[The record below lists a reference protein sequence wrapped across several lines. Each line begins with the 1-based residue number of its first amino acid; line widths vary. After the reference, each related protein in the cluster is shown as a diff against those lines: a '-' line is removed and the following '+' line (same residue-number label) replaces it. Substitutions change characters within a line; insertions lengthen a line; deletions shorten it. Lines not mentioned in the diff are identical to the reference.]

1 MAIGFKMK
9 KTERVLFCASK
20 WWGDPD
26 FPEHM
31 EYPTVKVTDE
41 EGESIDYPLTFICQI
56 NCEDIAHLDPENRL
70 PHEGMLYFFGAIDE
84 YLGYETYTHNGIG
97 EWPKGEFVVK
107 YAKSINFET
116 FQSCILVDDE
126 DQPLTEPEMEMEFF
140 ECEENA
146 EGFKLLGYPY
156 YEEVR
161 NLYPEHLNLL
171 QLDADEDLGLRFYDC
186 GMLNVVMKESD
197 LKFGNWK
204 KSKACLHSL

>member
-1 MAIGFKMK
+1 MAIKINLK

-26 FPEHM
+26 MPENM
-31 EYPTVKVTDE
+31 EYPTVEITDE
-41 EGESIDYPLTFICQI
+41 DGEKDSYPLTFICQI
-56 NCEDIAHLDPENRL
+56 NCEDIAPFDPEGRL

-84 YLGYETYTHNGIG
+84 YLGYEGVTHNGIG

-126 DQPLTEPEMEMEFF
+126 DQPLTEPELEMEFSQ
-140 ECEENA
+140 CDDKA
-146 EGFKLLGYPY
+146 DGFKLLGVPY
-156 YEEVR
+156 YEDVR
-161 NLYPEHLNLL
+161 QEYPDHINLL
-171 QLDADEDLGLRFYDC
+171 QLDEDDDLGLRFYDC
-186 GMLNVVMKESD
+186 GMLNVMMKESD

-204 KSKACLHSL
+204 KTKTFLHSL